1 VAPFPTIF
9 SCKTNG
15 GNTMK
20 NIWGTLNR
28 RQFIKSTAATFFGLF
43 SFILLGLPEKARAQS
58 ENDAPG
64 MSKYICEICGYI
76 YDPAKGDPSQG
87 IPAGTPFEKLPDS
100 WRCPICGVDKTLFK
114 KTS

>member
-1 VAPFPTIF
+1 
-9 SCKTNG
+9 
-15 GNTMK
+15 MK

-28 RQFIKSTAATFFGLF
+28 RQFIKSTAATVFGLF
-43 SFILLGLPEKARAQS
+43 SFILSGLPGKARAQS
-58 ENDAPG
+58 EKDADG

-87 IPAGTPFEKLPDS
+87 IPAGTSFEKLPDS
-100 WRCPICGVDKTLFK
+100 WRCPVCGVDKTLFK